1 MDAEAY
7 IKTMVSREGE
17 VVELKPEI
25 KFKENPKLYEWL
37 DATEKSMQRTLAVL
51 LQNAVT
57 EILQSDRQGVDTES
71 MKKFVSWVDRFPTQI
86 VILAQQVVWSQEVDT
101 SLRKHSEA
109 EKMLISIRSRIV
121 ALLADLADRV
131 LSDLKSDTRKKYEQL
146 ITDMVHQ
153 RDVTRSLV
161 SKKIH
166 DENDFE
172 WLYQMRYSWRP
183 KESDISKRL
192 EIQVANARFQYGF
205 EYLGV
210 GNRLVQTPLTD
221 RCYLTLTQA
230 LHMRLG
236 GNPFGPAGTGKT
248 ESVKQLGAQLGRFVL
263 VFNCDDTFDFQAMGR
278 IFRGL
283 CQVGAWGCFD
293 EFNRLEERIL
303 SAVSQQILSIQTGLL
318 RASKEIDLIG
328 KPCRLHSDVGIFV
341 TMNPTYAGR
350 SNLPDNLKQLFRG
363 IAMIKPDWELIAQ
376 VMLFSQG
383 FRSAERLAGK
393 MVLLFSL
400 CADQLSSQPHYDFGL
415 RALKS
420 VLVSAGAMK
429 RRRTNELEET
439 KNMDIEDLERE
450 VLISSLVETMVRSYL
465 SITRTLTNQPQF
477 ENSDTKTRT
486 SRHCAVLLHFE
497 WCVSGFR
504 NHRFYGQDFERKNL
518 GIVRENEF
526 RSRQVLDCQ
535 DHAVVSDS
543 TDSSRCHDG
552 RSHG

>member
-1 MDAEAY
+1 
-7 IKTMVSREGE
+7 
-17 VVELKPEI
+17 
-25 KFKENPKLYEWL
+25 
-37 DATEKSMQRTLAVL
+37 
-51 LQNAVT
+51 
-57 EILQSDRQGVDTES
+57 

-101 SLRKHSEA
+101 SLRKRGEA

-153 RDVTRSLV
+153 RDVTRSLEN
-161 SKKIH
+161 KKIN

-210 GNRLVQTPLTD
+210 GNRLVQNLTD

-236 GNPFGPAGTGKT
+236 GNPFGPRAGKT

-303 SAVSQQILSIQTGLL
+303 SAVSQQILSFRRDFG
-318 RASKEIDLIG
+318 ASKEIDLIG

-383 FRSAERLAGK
+383 LRSAERLAGK
-393 MVLLFSL
+393 MNFFSR
-400 CADQLSSQPHYDFGL
+400 CVP
-415 RALKS
+415 
-420 VLVSAGAMK
+420 
-429 RRRTNELEET
+429 
-439 KNMDIEDLERE
+439 
-450 VLISSLVETMVRSYL
+450 ISSRLI
-465 SITRTLTNQPQF
+465 ITIL
-477 ENSDTKTRT
+477 
-486 SRHCAVLLHFE
+486 
-497 WCVSGFR
+497 
-504 NHRFYGQDFERKNL
+504 DFEL
-518 GIVRENEF
+518 
-526 RSRQVLDCQ
+526 
-535 DHAVVSDS
+535 
-543 TDSSRCHDG
+543 
-552 RSHG
+552 